1 MEKVVE
7 KMNIVN
13 HKRNYLIL
21 TILVLL
27 NLFLF
32 SGVSPIHSIYNMQY
46 DEWVYYLIG
55 KGITKGLVPYVDLL
69 DHKGPYLFFIFA
81 LANLINFK
89 HIGLFVVESIVY
101 VLIAIYSYK
110 ISYLILEK
118 ITTDIE
124 EKANEYI
131 SIIVSFI
138 IYCISSSY
146 YISFGS
152 ISAETL
158 ILPFI
163 LMTYSLFIDII
174 LNDKS
179 FYDKRFIITS
189 GLSAGITFFIK
200 GNAILC
206 FIPIAIYIF
215 IDLMIKKEYK
225 KLMLITILGIGTF
238 IISLIPAFIYC
249 IVTNSL
255 NDMINGAFIINMFYI
270 GAGMPSSKTLF
281 DSFFDTLL
289 AFKEWTILCI
299 FSVFLIWRLISS
311 LEKNIKYRFMA
322 FYVLSLF
329 FNIYAVY
336 MSFRPYTNY
345 LNYLIFY
352 FIPIVL
358 FFVKSFVNIFLNN
371 NDENLLFKNIMSM
384 KILFIIILLVINI
397 LSYSFSFE
405 ISSINGITQNRLA
418 NQVLKVYKNK
428 LDKIKNVKLLVV
440 GYEPYIYEAFDTLPN
455 ERYFA
460 IPVVNREK
468 YEEPY
473 EALIEK
479 IKEGSEEVVVVSF
492 GRGMIKDAEFRE
504 NVYDALSDKYEKIGD
519 AKSVNLKAEVY
530 VLK

>member
-1 MEKVVE
+1 
-7 KMNIVN
+7 
-13 HKRNYLIL
+13 
-21 TILVLL
+21 
-27 NLFLF
+27 
-32 SGVSPIHSIYNMQY
+32 
-46 DEWVYYLIG
+46 
-55 KGITKGLVPYVDLL
+55 
-69 DHKGPYLFFIFA
+69 
-81 LANLINFK
+81 
-89 HIGLFVVESIVY
+89 
-101 VLIAIYSYK
+101 
-110 ISYLILEK
+110 
-118 ITTDIE
+118 
-124 EKANEYI
+124 
-131 SIIVSFI
+131 
-138 IYCISSSY
+138 
-146 YISFGS
+146 
-152 ISAETL
+152 
-158 ILPFI
+158 
-163 LMTYSLFIDII
+163 
-174 LNDKS
+174 
-179 FYDKRFIITS
+179 
-189 GLSAGITFFIK
+189 
-200 GNAILC
+200 
-206 FIPIAIYIF
+206 
-215 IDLMIKKEYK
+215 MIKKEYK

-405 ISSINGITQNRLA
+405 ISNINGITQNRLA

-428 LDKIKNVKLLVV
+428 SEKVKNVKLLVV

-460 IPVVNREK
+460 TPVVNREK

-479 IKEGSEEVVVVSF
+479 IKEGNEEVVVVSF